1 MPGAFCWSFKVVA
14 EIAENKSIKCL
25 NHRFYLKKLV
35 VTFPLCAPLQ
45 MIYDEIQEKTN
56 TVKLENAMQLSN
68 VTFTLWIIDNHPH
81 HLHNRFITLN
91 LFDVS
96 FEKWDVTITFNCQ

>member
-1 MPGAFCWSFKVVA
+1 MVA
-14 EIAENKSIKCL
+14 EIAENKSTKCL

-56 TVKLENAMQLSN
+56 SAKLENAMQLSN
-68 VTFTLWIIDNHPH
+68 VTFTL
-81 HLHNRFITLN
+81 
-91 LFDVS
+91 
-96 FEKWDVTITFNCQ
+96 